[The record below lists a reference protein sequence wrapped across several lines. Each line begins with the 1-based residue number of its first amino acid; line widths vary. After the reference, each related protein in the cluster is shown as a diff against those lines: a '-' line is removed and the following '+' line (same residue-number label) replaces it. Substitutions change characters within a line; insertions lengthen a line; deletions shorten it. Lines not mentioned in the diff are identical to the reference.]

1 MGACGRLTN
10 RRSEQ
15 ESAMATVLTPTAR
28 PAALRKGAAGP
39 ATHRDRLKRAI
50 HRRAGRI
57 EGILLVLAM
66 LLPQLIITL
75 LGR

>member
-1 MGACGRLTN
+1 
-10 RRSEQ
+10 
-15 ESAMATVLTPTAR
+15 MATVLTPTAQ
-28 PAALRKGAAGP
+28 P
-39 ATHRDRLKRAI
+39 ATLRIGATVRATYRDRLKRAI

-75 LGR
+75 LGGD

>member
-1 MGACGRLTN
+1 MRLVTN

-15 ESAMATVLTPTAR
+15 ENAMATVLIPTAR
-28 PAALRKGAAGP
+28 PAAIRKGATVR
-39 ATHRDRLKRAI
+39 ATYRDRLKRAI

-57 EGILLVLAM
+57 EDVLLVLAM

-75 LGR
+75 LGGD